1 MRKSSDPRTAIQAAA
16 GATPKANPKTKCDQ
30 RVNRLVNEYRSTM
43 PRATGESH
51 TASLF
56 SCAAASM
63 KTAHETITKMVTNFC
78 ESAPAGMARVA
89 VRGLAASI
97 CASASRLN
105 AIAAERAETMHK
117 TIHPSCA
124 RVGRPPAASM
134 APHIANGRANTEC
147 SHLIISRVVLMLEN
161 IRTLY
166 CTVLFWLWSPSV
178 Q

>member
-1 MRKSSDPRTAIQAAA
+1 
-16 GATPKANPKTKCDQ
+16 
-30 RVNRLVNEYRSTM
+30 
-43 PRATGESH
+43 
-51 TASLF
+51 
-56 SCAAASM
+56 
-63 KTAHETITKMVTNFC
+63 MVTNFC

-97 CASASRLN
+97 CESARRLK
-105 AIAAERAETMHK
+105 AMAAERAETMQT
-117 TIHPSCA
+117 TIHPSWA

-134 APHIANGRANTEC
+134 APHMANGRAKTEC
-147 SHLIISRVVLMLEN
+147 SHLIISSVVLMLEN